1 MPQFRQTSTT
11 IAAPETALSFR
22 PIPLGDMPR
31 LRQYLS
37 REQGRTT
44 DFSFLGVAMWIDYFK
59 YQYCIFRDTL
69 FIKGVLE
76 DDRRVEAF
84 SMPVGA
90 LPLSLSVPYILG
102 YCRARGLAPRFS
114 AVPEYALPGFM
125 QFSPKEITELPDWS
139 DYLYDAD
146 KLATLSGK
154 KMAKKRNHLNRFL
167 ALYQGRWQ
175 LTPLTP
181 RNAVRALRFM
191 GVADLEGDNAPEA
204 AAERDLTRRI
214 LENYDRLSPYLHGA
228 LLEVDGHVCAFTV
241 ADIKGD
247 TLFIHIEKATRSVE
261 AAYEAINALF
271 ARIMTERHPEIRY
284 INREDDAGDEGLRHA
299 KQSYHPLALLKKFNL
314 RL

>member
-1 MPQFRQTSTT
+1 MPQSRQTSTT
-11 IAAPETALSFR
+11 IAAPETTLAFR
-22 PIPLGDMPR
+22 PVTLADMPR

-76 DDRRVEAF
+76 NDRRVEAF
-84 SMPVGA
+84 SMPVGT
-90 LPLSLSVPYILG
+90 LPLAESIPLIRE
-102 YCRARGLAPRFS
+102 YCRARDVVPRFS
-114 AVPEYALPGFM
+114 AVPEYALPDFM
-125 QFSPKEITELPDWS
+125 QFYPKEIMELPDWS

-146 KLATLSGK
+146 RLATLSGK

-167 ALYQGRWQ
+167 SEYEGRWQ

-181 RNAVRALRFM
+181 GNARRALQFM
-191 GVADLEGDNAPEA
+191 AVADLEGDNAREA
-204 AAERDLTRRI
+204 AAERDLTRHI
-214 LENYDRLSPYLHGA
+214 LENYATIHPYLHGA
-228 LLEVDGHVCAFTV
+228 LLEIDGRACAFTV

-247 TLFIHIEKATRSVE
+247 TLFIHIEKATRSVD

-271 ARIMTERHPEIRY
+271 ARRMIEEHPEIRY
-284 INREDDAGDEGLRHA
+284 INREDDAGDEGLRQA
-299 KQSYHPLALLKKFNL
+299 KQSYRPLTLLKKFNL